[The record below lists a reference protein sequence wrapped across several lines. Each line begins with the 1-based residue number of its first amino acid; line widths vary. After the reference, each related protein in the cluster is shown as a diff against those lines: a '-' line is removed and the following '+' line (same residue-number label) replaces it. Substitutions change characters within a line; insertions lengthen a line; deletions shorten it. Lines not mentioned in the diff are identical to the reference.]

1 MRPSPVI
8 PNKAGMTVF
17 AEKKNGTAFIK
28 DGRHTERFFGH
39 KKNPGTFVPGFVETI
54 GLEPTTL

>member
-17 AEKKNGTAFIK
+17 AEKNGTAFIK
-28 DGRHTERFFGH
+28 NGQHTERFCGH
-39 KKNPGTFVPGFVETI
+39 KKNPETFVPGFVETI